1 MCKSF
6 TCGMIVGAVAG
17 AVMGMLADPINDKTH
32 KKMVKEKNNIFRNI
46 GTAIDNVI
54 SIWS

>member
-1 MCKSF
+1 MCKSI

-17 AVMGMLADPINDKTH
+17 AVMGMIADPINDKTH
-32 KKMVKEKNNIFRNI
+32 KKMIKEKNNIFRNI